1 MIRSDE
7 DWLATIDAF
16 HSAAVGAQSWETALE
31 RFADATG
38 SRTGQLTGVN
48 RNASVRFNVFTNFDP
63 IALTMFPA
71 TAAINPRVK
80 AANETPVLEVIAEDD
95 FITPERC
102 RRDPFYQEVAFPFDA
117 PFICMTSLVREEGTS
132 IVLAAVRSQRE
143 GHITREQREIF
154 ASLAPHVRSAVRT
167 HLALEGHGTAVL
179 HGAMETLAIPVF
191 VCDRAGRVQSLTQS
205 AEALVTNGGGLQL
218 KAGHLQACDPNDSKA
233 LNDAID
239 EAAIG
244 YATPGPRALRTV
256 IVRGRD
262 RERPPVVLDVFPL
275 PAQPFQLSFVPR
287 VLIVARGVGGSS
299 GRRAVVLRTVYA
311 LTAAEVE
318 IAQLVAEGQSAE
330 VIAAGRGV
338 VVGTVRAQ
346 IKTIMAKV
354 GVSRQVELAV
364 RLGQL

>member
-38 SRTGQLTGVN
+38 SRTGQLTGVD
-48 RNASVRFNVFTNFDP
+48 RNASVLFNVFTNFDP

-80 AANETPVLEVIAEDD
+80 AANETQVLEVIAEDD

-102 RRDPFYQEVAFPFDA
+102 LRDPFYQEVAFKLDA
-117 PFICMTSLVREEGTS
+117 PFICMTSLVREEGSS

-143 GHITREQREIF
+143 GHITREQRAIF
-154 ASLAPHVRSAVRT
+154 ASLALHVRSAVRT

-179 HGAMETLAIPVF
+179 HGAMEALAIPVF
-191 VCDRAGRVQSLTQS
+191 ICDRAGRVQSLTQS
-205 AEALVTNGGGLQL
+205 AEALVTDGRGLQL
-218 KAGHLQACDPNDSKA
+218 KAGHLQAYDPNDSRS
-233 LNDAID
+233 LNDAVGA
-239 EAAIG
+239 AAIG
-244 YATPGPRALRTV
+244 YAPGPPVLRTV

-262 RERPPVVLDVFPL
+262 RERPPVVLDVSPL
-275 PAQPFQLSFVPR
+275 PAQPYQLSFLPR

-299 GRRAVVLRTVYA
+299 ARRAMVLRTVYA
-311 LTAAEVE
+311 LTTAETE
-318 IAQLVAEGQSAE
+318 IAEYLAEGLSAE
-330 VIAAGRGV
+330 SIAAKRGAA
-338 VVGTVRAQ
+338 VGTVRGQ
-346 IKTIMAKV
+346 IKAIMGKV
-354 GVSRQVELAV
+354 GVSRQAELVA